1 MSPFGPFFCVF
12 RWDLSQLENSEPK
25 TSDEV
30 QVRYAKENEFPP
42 IAELWYNGLSREDG
56 TPWTDYLRRWTPN
69 SAAKWFL
76 DSRKRLDARMIV
88 AEKNEKMVGLSGFLL
103 EKRSGIA
110 RMFTGIVVAPEE
122 RRHGI
127 GSILLYRTLLESKR
141 EGLRHAEVETIQ
153 GITAS
158 RHLYPKFGG
167 KERIVHS

>member
-1 MSPFGPFFCVF
+1 MSPFGPFYCVF

-25 TSDEV
+25 TSDQV
-30 QVRYAKENEFPP
+30 QVRYAKENEFPA
-42 IAELWYNGLSREDG
+42 IAELWHNGLSSEDG
-56 TPWTDYLRRWTPN
+56 TPWADYLRRWTPN
-69 SAAKWFL
+69 GAAKWFL

-88 AEKNEKMVGLSGFLL
+88 AEKNQKIVGLSGFLL
-103 EKRSGIA
+103 EKRSAIG
-110 RMFTGIVVAPEE
+110 RMYTGIIVAPEE

-141 EGLRHAEVETIQ
+141 EGLRYAEVETIQ

-167 KERIVHS
+167 KERIVSS